1 MALTA
6 MDENEPAPRARTI
19 VRGAA
24 LLLVALALPVFWAWV
39 GRSVADTLRTTVM
52 AAGAWGELLCVIG
65 SALLIAL
72 CAPASLIYMT
82 AGMVFGAKWGTLWA
96 ALGALLGSSS
106 AFFIA
111 RTALGERV
119 SRLLARSARLERF
132 GDAIKERGLWLTL
145 LLRLSLIVPIG
156 PVSWALGSMRT
167 RTRDFVLTS
176 PAVLPAVLMYVYA
189 GDLAGSWGSAQA
201 RERAA
206 WEWALVFMGLLAT
219 IGAAW
224 LLARAASSAK
234 HAPARPKAGAS
245 PAQKTPTLP
254 GAPDASLEPPLPAD
268 ERAHPRMVGVEIEFL
283 RLELG
288 AACDIIAGLFGGR
301 IETVHEHAM
310 RVVGTQLGDFKVEL
324 DSHAL
329 TEIAK
334 KKRRRLPIRAWERIQ
349 GAVLGVI
356 AETWTPS
363 EITTA
368 PIPCDR
374 LNELDRLVHAL
385 GRAGAGGTD
394 DGLLAVVA
402 VHFNPTAPSD
412 ARSLRDYIRAYAL
425 LHERLERVLRVDPG
439 RRAFRYATAYP
450 RAYRRLV
457 LAPDYAPDLPRLID
471 DYLRYNP
478 TRNRGLDMLPVFAHL
493 DLERVLAAT
502 SDPRVTRRPTF
513 HFRLP
518 NSQVSDPTWRI
529 TDEWRAWLEVER
541 LAADPLRLS
550 TLASEEVARVDASLW
565 GRWQR
570 VFSPVRLVHGE
581 GRE

>member
-1 MALTA
+1 MAVLE
-6 MDENEPAPRARTI
+6 MNENDRAPRARTL

-24 LLLVALALPVFWAWV
+24 LLLALLALPLFWAWV
-39 GRSVADTLRTTVM
+39 GRSVADTLRTAVT
-52 AAGAWGELLCVIG
+52 AAGAWGELLYVFG
-65 SALLIAL
+65 SALMIAL

-96 ALGALLGSSS
+96 ALGALLGSTT
-106 AFFIA
+106 AFFVA
-111 RTALGERV
+111 RTALGEKV

-132 GDAIKERGLWLTL
+132 GEAIKERGLWLTL
-145 LLRLSLIVPIG
+145 LLRLSLLVPIG
-156 PVSWALGSMRT
+156 PVSYALGSMRT
-167 RTRDFVLTS
+167 RARHFLLTS
-176 PAVLPAVLMYVYA
+176 PAILPAVFAYVYA
-189 GDLAGSWGSAQA
+189 GELAGSWGSSQT
-201 RERAA
+201 RERAL
-206 WEWALVFMGLLAT
+206 WEWVLLAVGLLAT

-224 LLARAASSAK
+224 LLARAASSARR
-234 HAPARPKAGAS
+234 APERETSELDAPR
-245 PAQKTPTLP
+245 TPTLP
-254 GAPDASLEPPLPAD
+254 GAPDASLEPPLPVD
-268 ERAHPRMVGVEIEFL
+268 QRSHPRMVGVEIEFL

-288 AACDIIAGLFGGR
+288 AACEVIARLFGGR
-301 IETVHEHAM
+301 IETVHEHAL

-334 KKRRRLPIRAWERIQ
+334 KKRRRLPIRLWERIK

-356 AETWTPS
+356 AQTWTPS

-368 PIPCDR
+368 PIPADR

-412 ARSLRDYIRAYAL
+412 PRLLRDYIRAYSL
-425 LHERLERVLRVDPG
+425 LHERLEQVLHVDPG

-457 LAPDYAPDLPRLID
+457 LAPDYTPDLSQLID
-471 DYLRYNP
+471 DYVRYNP
-478 TRNRGLDMLPVFAHL
+478 TRNRGLDMMPVFAHL
-493 DLERVLAAT
+493 DPERVRAVT
-502 SDPRVTRRPTF
+502 SDPRIKGRPTF

-518 NSQVSDPTWRI
+518 NSQVSDPDWRI

-565 GRWQR
+565 GRLQR
-570 VFSPVRLVHGE
+570 VLSPLRFAHDE

>member
-1 MALTA
+1 MAVTK
-6 MDENEPAPRARTI
+6 MDGDDRAPRHRNLL
-19 VRGAA
+19 RGAA
-24 LLLVALALPVFWAWV
+24 LLIALIALPVFWAWV
-39 GRSVADTLRTTVM
+39 GQSVAETLRAGVM
-52 AAGAWGELLCVIG
+52 AVGAWGALLYAVG
-65 SALLIAL
+65 SGLLIAL

-82 AGMVFGAKWGTLWA
+82 AGMVFGAKWGTVLA
-96 ALGALLGSSS
+96 ALGAVLGSTS
-106 AFFIA
+106 AYFVA
-111 RTALGERV
+111 RTTLGERV

-132 GDAIKERGLWLTL
+132 EHALKQRGFWLTL

-156 PVSWALGSMRT
+156 PVSYALGSMRT
-167 RTRDFVLTS
+167 RARDFLATS
-176 PAVLPAVLMYVYA
+176 PAVLPAVFAYVYA
-189 GDLAGSWGSAQA
+189 GELAGSWWSSAS
-201 RERAA
+201 RDRAG
-206 WEWALVFMGLLAT
+206 WEWVLLAVGLLAT

-224 LLARAASSAK
+224 LLARAASAARG
-234 HAPARPKAGAS
+234 APASKAGESAA
-245 PAQKTPTLP
+245 PKTPTLP
-254 GAPDASLEPPLPAD
+254 GAPDPSLQPPLPFD
-268 ERAHPRMVGVEIEFL
+268 QDAHPRMVGVEIEFL
-283 RLELG
+283 RLELS
-288 AACDIIAGLFGGR
+288 AACEIIVGLFGGR
-301 IETVHEHAM
+301 IETVHEHALQ
-310 RVVGTQLGDFKVEL
+310 VVGTQLGDFKVEL

-329 TEIAK
+329 TEIAQ
-334 KKRRRLPIRAWERIQ
+334 KKRRRLPIRAWERFK

-368 PIPCDR
+368 PIPCER

-394 DGLLAVVA
+394 DGVLAVVA

-412 ARSLRDYIRAYAL
+412 ARLLRDYIRAYAL
-425 LHERLERVLRVDPG
+425 LHERLSRVLRVDPG

-450 RAYRRLV
+450 LAYRRLV
-457 LAPDYAPDLPRLID
+457 LAPDYAPDLAQLID

-478 TRNRGLDMLPVFAHL
+478 TRNRGLDMLPLFAYV
-493 DLERVLAAT
+493 DPQRVLAAT
-502 SDPRVTRRPTF
+502 SDPRITRRPTF

-518 NSQVSDPTWRI
+518 NSQVSDPDWRI

-550 TLASEEVARVDASLW
+550 TLASAEVVRMDASLW

-570 VFSPVRLVHGE
+570 MFAPIRLAHGE